1 MEYLSTLPLE
11 PLLRYG
17 LSTCI
22 LFILIFV
29 LRAGLHHSILEDLN
43 LAGAIRQR
51 WSVNIRNTLVFIS
64 IAGLIFIWAPHL
76 QTVAVSFLA
85 FALAFVIATKDLL
98 DCLIGSIF
106 RTASRAYSIGARI
119 EINGIRG
126 NVVDHNFLTT
136 TLLEI
141 GPGQTSHQYTGRAM
155 VIPNSL
161 FLRHSLTNESYL
173 KDYRLHII
181 TVPLSI
187 QDDWKL
193 AEAILLEAAHEEC
206 QSYIQDAK
214 KKMKALEGKVWLDAP
229 SVEPRVTIQLPETG
243 QINLLLRIPCPTT
256 IPARLEQAI
265 LKKFL
270 SKFHFGQKSS
280 LQHSLLDSNEPIVP
294 NPLEKDI
301 STSDTLYP
309 H

>member
-1 MEYLSTLPLE
+1 MEELTTFPLE

-17 LSTCI
+17 LSTVI
-22 LFILIFV
+22 LFVLIFF
-29 LRAGLHHSILEDLN
+29 LHAGLHHSILEDLK
-43 LAGAIRQR
+43 LTGAIRQR
-51 WSVNIRNTLVFIS
+51 WSVNIRNTLILLS
-64 IAGLIFIWAPHL
+64 IGGLVFIWAPHL

-98 DCLIGSIF
+98 DCLIGSMF

-141 GPGQTSHQYTGRAM
+141 GPGQTSHQYTGRAL

-161 FLRHSLTNESYL
+161 FLRHSLTNETYL

-187 QDDWKL
+187 NDDWKL
-193 AEAILLEAAHEEC
+193 AESILLETANEEC
-206 QSYIQDAK
+206 HTYIEDAK

-229 SVEPRVTIQLPETG
+229 SVEPRVTIQLPESG
-243 QINLLLRIPCPTT
+243 HINLLLRIPCPTT

-270 SKFHFGQKSS
+270 SQFHFGQTPSAQNTIDSSHERQKSN
-280 LQHSLLDSNEPIVP
+280 L
-294 NPLEKDI
+294 LEKGMP
-301 STSDTLYP
+301 TREHLA
-309 H
+309 